1 MCPAKTNSAA
11 RKKNEKT
18 VVIVESPAKASTIER
33 YLGSGYVVL
42 ASYGHVRDLVNKTGS
57 VNPEQD
63 FAMTWAPTPH
73 AAKRIDAILKAAKGA
88 STLVLA
94 TDPDREGEA
103 IAWHVSQ
110 IIEQKYGETSPTM
123 QRVVFHEITKNVVC
137 KAMEEPRTIDTL
149 LVDAYLARRALD
161 YLVGYSISPILW
173 QKLPG
178 ARSAGR
184 VQSVALR
191 LVVEREQDIEKFK
204 SQEFWSLDGLFKTL
218 SKATFKARLVVHEG
232 AKLDKFAIPN
242 EATAQAFEGAV
253 QAESYTVANLEKK
266 QVRRFPTPPFT
277 TSTLQQE
284 ASRKLGFGASRTMRT
299 AQRLYEGVTINGESV
314 GLITYMRTD
323 SVNLSQESLKEMRQ
337 FIEESFGKN
346 YLPEEARVYKTKAK
360 NAQEAHEAIR
370 PTSVFRRPE
379 EVAAFLDEDQL
390 KLYHLIW
397 RRALAS
403 QMENA
408 VFDQVTAE
416 IANASST
423 TVFRSVGTTQ
433 VFDGFL
439 RLYQEGHDEDDKND
453 SEEEAKL
460 PSLQKGETVHLART
474 LPEQHFTQPPPRFT
488 EASLVKQLEELG
500 IGRPST
506 YAPVMQIL
514 QDREYVT
521 LERRQ
526 FIPSVRGRIVTAF
539 LTHFCGK
546 YVQYDF
552 TAHLEEQLDDIAEGS
567 LGWKTVMNGF
577 WTDFSKAI
585 AEMKTI
591 AIPDVM
597 VTLEKEL
604 DRFLF
609 GHEDAG
615 EARNPRV
622 CPKCGTGHLELKL
635 SRFGAFLGCSNYPDC
650 TYRVPLSNDGGESL
664 PVATEPVELGVDP
677 ADQSVLSL
685 RRGPYGFY
693 IQVDFPEPL
702 ATMSSEKEPEDKPK
716 KRSQKKKAT
725 TVKRIGLPAA
735 MDPTN
740 VTLEMALQLKALPKV
755 LGQHEGQDVS
765 VSLGRFGPYVKWGT
779 TLASVPKSVDFMT
792 LPLEEGI
799 RLITEKL
806 AKPAT
811 ARRSSRAKVE
821 TESEEKEAP
830 AKKIARKTTKK
841 APLKT
846 SAPRARKKKAV
857 AS

>member
-1 MCPAKTNSAA
+1 MCPVQTSSSAK
-11 RKKNEKT
+11 KQKT
-18 VVIVESPAKASTIER
+18 VVIVESPAKATTIER
-33 YLGSGYVVL
+33 YLGTGYTVL

-57 VNPEQD
+57 VDPEHG
-63 FAMTWAPTPH
+63 FSMTWAPTPH
-73 AAKRIDAILKAAKGA
+73 ATKHIDAILKAAKSAG
-88 STLVLA
+88 TLVLA

-110 IIEQKYGETSPTM
+110 LITQKYGDATPAM
-123 QRVVFHEITKNVVC
+123 QRVVFHEITKNVVR
-137 KAMEEPRTIDTL
+137 KAMEEPRSLDTL

-204 SQEFWSLDGLFKTL
+204 SQEFWSLDGLFETAKK
-218 SKATFKARLVVHEG
+218 SSFKARLIVHQG
-232 AKLDKFAIPN
+232 HKLSKFAIPD
-242 EATAQAFEGAV
+242 EATARTFEEAV
-253 QAESYTVANLEKK
+253 RAETYHVDGLEKK

-323 SVNLSQESLKEMRQ
+323 SVNLSQESLKDMRT
-337 FIEESFGKN
+337 FIKDGFGPA
-346 YLPEEARVYKTKAK
+346 YLPKEPRVYKTKTK

-379 EVAAFLDEDQL
+379 DVAAFLDEDQL

-416 IANASST
+416 ITDASGA
-423 TVFRSVGTTQ
+423 TVFRAVGTTQ

-439 RLYQEGHDEDDKND
+439 KLYQEGRDEGDKGDDED
-453 SEEEAKL
+453 SEAKL
-460 PSLQKGETVHLART
+460 PPLQKGETVTLSQT

-546 YVQYDF
+546 YVEYDF

-567 LGWKTVMNGF
+567 LGWKTVMNDF

-585 AEMKTI
+585 GEMKTI
-591 AIPDVM
+591 AVPDVM
-597 VTLEKEL
+597 ATLETEL
-604 DRFLF
+604 ETFLF
-609 GHEDAG
+609 GPEDAQDGG
-615 EARNPRV
+615 EHNPRV
-622 CPKCGTGHLELKL
+622 CPKCGTGHLGLKL
-635 SRFGAFLGCSNYPDC
+635 SRFGAFLGCSHYPDC
-650 TYRVPLSNDGGESL
+650 TYRVPLGVDNGDAAS
-664 PVATEPVELGVDP
+664 ATFEPIDLGVDP
-677 ADQSVLSL
+677 ADHAAISL

-693 IQVDFPEPL
+693 IQVDFPEPPTENPL
-702 ATMSSEKEPEDKPK
+702 EEEASAKPK
-716 KRSQKKKAT
+716 RGRKKKT
-725 TVKRIGLPAA
+725 PTVKRIGLPAA
-735 MDPTN
+735 VDPGT
-740 VTLEMALQLKALPKV
+740 VTLEMALRLKALPKI

-765 VSLGRFGPYVKWGT
+765 VNLGRFGPFVKWGT
-779 TLASVPKSVDFMT
+779 TLASVPKSADFMT
-792 LPLEEGI
+792 LPLEEAV

-806 AKPAT
+806 AKPA
-811 ARRSSRAKVE
+811 S
-821 TESEEKEAP
+821 
-830 AKKIARKTTKK
+830 ARKGGRTPAAAKAEKPAPKKTTRKATSRTTQTGKK
-841 APLKT
+841 TPVRRT
-846 SAPRARKKKAV
+846 RKA
-857 AS
+857 